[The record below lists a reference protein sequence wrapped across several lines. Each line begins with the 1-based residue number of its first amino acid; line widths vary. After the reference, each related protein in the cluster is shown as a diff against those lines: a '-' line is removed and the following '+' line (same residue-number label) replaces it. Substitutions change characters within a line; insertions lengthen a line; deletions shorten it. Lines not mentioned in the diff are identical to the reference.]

1 MVSINKNIENVDKSL
16 LITSSKISSKNLDN
30 IFAELF
36 SLVDMTSIDE
46 ENKTLNNTN
55 SIIFSIKNSDFFK
68 NNLKEIGKGEQ
79 LSEQDKISSNLLSAT
94 NSDKTNNFIN
104 KSEAEINAAKSLIS
118 VFYTSLKNTN
128 ELSTK
133 DTEESSENNQKNHA
147 NENILNKI
155 NLNIKKKKGNLSE
168 KIQKETFIK
177 KESLNTEEN
186 HEQILTKERKSNDIV
201 NNSMQ
206 AVSVKSKIK
215 KKIDQQKI
223 KVDLILNEEENQNQT
238 KSSLIIQHRV
248 SLSPKLNNKNIEI
261 EQKFIE
267 EKNTNSKNDIKKTP
281 QLNNGLSEKSVLD
294 LMESSWGEKFV
305 KIIKSNISKGI
316 NKIDLNLEPNNLG
329 KLKIEIAVDGEKTDI
344 KINTENKLA
353 SNILNENYQKLN
365 DMLERES
372 LKLNTFSSMSNGQN
386 NSDKKSNQNNQN
398 SGNSLKNK
406 IDSRNIELSEKIE
419 KKTIHSVD
427 INA

>member
-46 ENKTLNNTN
+46 KNKTLNNTN

-79 LSEQDKISSNLLSAT
+79 LSEQDKISSNLLSDT
-94 NSDKTNNFIN
+94 NSVKTNNFIN
-104 KSEAEINAAKSLIS
+104 KSDAEINAAKSLIS

-133 DTEESSENNQKNHA
+133 DTEESSENNQKNYA

-155 NLNIKKKKGNLSE
+155 NLNIKKKGNLSE

-186 HEQILTKERKSNDIV
+186 HEQILTKEKKSNDIV

-206 AVSVKSKIK
+206 AISVKSKIK

-248 SLSPKLNNKNIEI
+248 SFSPKLNNKNIEI

-386 NSDKKSNQNNQN
+386 NSDKKSNQHNQN
-398 SGNSLKNK
+398 SGDSLKNK

>member
-68 NNLKEIGKGEQ
+68 SNFKEIEIGEQ
-79 LSEQDKISSNLLSAT
+79 LSEQDKISSDLLLNT

-118 VFYTSLKNTN
+118 VFYTSIKNTN

-133 DTEESSENNQKNHA
+133 DTEESSEDNQKNHD
-147 NENILNKI
+147 NVNILNNI
-155 NLNIKKKKGNLSE
+155 NLSIKKKKANLSE
-168 KIQKETFIK
+168 KISKETFIK

-186 HEQILTKERKSNDIV
+186 HEQIMTKEKKSNDTV
-201 NNSMQ
+201 NNSMH
-206 AVSVKSKIK
+206 AVSVKPKIK

-238 KSSLIIQHRV
+238 KSSLIIQHKV

-267 EKNTNSKNDIKKTP
+267 EKNTNSKNDIKKTH
-281 QLNNGLSEKSVLD
+281 QLNNGLSEKSILD

-316 NKIDLNLEPNNLG
+316 NKIDLKLEPNNLG

-372 LKLNTFSSMSNGQN
+372 LKLNTFSSMFNGQN

-406 IDSRNIELSEKIE
+406 IDSGNIELNEKIE
-419 KKTIHSVD
+419 KKTNHSVD

>member
-386 NSDKKSNQNNQN
+386 NSDKKSNQHNQN